1 MTMNITE
8 SIATF
13 PEYAKDI
20 RLNYSKV
27 LNENTLNKQ
36 QLYGIILIS
45 SLTTQNNHL
54 IELALEEIKNYLDK
68 NYIEDVYGAF
78 AIMTMNSIYY
88 RFTHLSTEYDYSS
101 IPANLR
107 MQYLT
112 KHKIEKQDFEAL
124 CLAVAVLLGCGKC
137 INAHEATLRVGG
149 MSTQSIQSVARV
161 AAIINAIANLLKV
174 RK

>member
-1 MTMNITE
+1 
-8 SIATF
+8 
-13 PEYAKDI
+13 
-20 RLNYSKV
+20 
-27 LNENTLNKQ
+27 
-36 QLYGIILIS
+36 
-45 SLTTQNNHL
+45 
-54 IELALEEIKNYLDK
+54 
-68 NYIEDVYGAF
+68 
-78 AIMTMNSIYY
+78 MTMNSIYY

-149 MSTQSIQSVARV
+149 MSNSIHTISRQNFFYYKCYSK
-161 AAIINAIANLLKV
+161 IIEGP
-174 RK
+174 